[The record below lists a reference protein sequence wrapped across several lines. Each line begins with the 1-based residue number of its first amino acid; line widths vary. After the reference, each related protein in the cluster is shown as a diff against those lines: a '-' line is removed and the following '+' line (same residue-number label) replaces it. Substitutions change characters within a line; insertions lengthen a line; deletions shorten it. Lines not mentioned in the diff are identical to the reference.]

1 MALQIWRLPNN
12 TGLSRGKLHRQLC
25 EQFAIRPAANAINVL
40 HSSVMPHS
48 DKFFLLRCFTYSI
61 KFLQPKNTAKFQT
74 HTLNTKVY
82 FLG

>member
-25 EQFAIRPAANAINVL
+25 EQFAIRPAADAINVL

-48 DKFFLLRCFTYSI
+48 DKFFLLRCFTYSYI
-61 KFLQPKNTAKFQT
+61 LLNFCNLRIRLNSK
-74 HTLNTKVY
+74 HTL
-82 FLG
+82 